1 VTEKPK
7 RARKAAANDAI
18 DARITAG
25 DKDDLVALLEDPAL
39 VKALTPDQQVALAKH
54 RSVDVPRAL
63 AKHGADLTEETQR
76 LLAASRIFTARREL
90 VKSAGTGLPSDLL
103 DMLAGDED
111 AAVRNLVAKVRGT
124 TVEKEARAPKAAPK
138 ARKHAGE
145 GFANQPRA
153 DLLKLLEN
161 EAVVAELTPL
171 QQTQIA
177 QHRSVEVPRALARH
191 AAVLAPE
198 AQMALAESRIFT
210 ARRELVRRAGE
221 DLPVEVLA
229 ALCEDDDS
237 VVRALV
243 ASVWNPTDDE
253 LPEAVKIRRAEVAER
268 IERIQSATT
277 IADHEVDDL
286 LRRRDERLLGE
297 VAANRAIV
305 ESLDAA
311 RQVALAKHRSIAV
324 PRALAGN
331 ADVLQDEAIS
341 ELAQSPIFTARRA
354 LVRHGGARLSDEL
367 MALLAN
373 DEDAVVRKL
382 VADIAERP
390 VREFD
395 LAELGVAELETQA
408 ADGSID
414 AICQL
419 GLNAWAVDDT
429 ELARAWFERAAALGD
444 TMAMLDLETLALESG
459 DVLSAQEWLRRAA
472 EAGHAGALRRYE
484 AAPVEDAVY
493 DGMDLSGL
501 SFAGQDLS
509 RASFVDANLTDAD
522 FSGSILTRA
531 VFCGAIADGANFT
544 GAVLNAASFGAD
556 VRDIYGAMARQID
569 DDNEDLQQAESD
581 GTRLAASLR
590 GCRFHGANASR
601 AVFEGADL
609 TDADFT
615 GAILRDADFV
625 EADLTGVISEGADVE
640 GSFYFHANWDLSLAK
655 GDFTN
660 RRLPGRDFTVLQLE
674 KPVFRFALLPGADF
688 SGMDLSG
695 ADFTNAQL
703 LGADF
708 SGAILD
714 GADFSGSTLI
724 AATFVGAVLNGAN
737 FKTALLT
744 VSELREINSAADEAE
759 ARSLLEAIDSMTSGE
774 DGTDWVVLEDGER
787 ITADEVEAH
796 LAESDRYAG
805 LKDAEFDSAQT
816 ADALMPDWWRH
827 DNAGKGATKAKRVA
841 RKKPAADV

>member
-1 VTEKPK
+1 MTEKPK
-7 RARKAAANDAI
+7 RARRAARNDVI
-18 DARITAG
+18 DERITAG
-25 DKDDLVALLEDPAL
+25 DKDDLVALLDEPAS
-39 VKALTPDQQVALAKH
+39 VSALTPEQQIALAKH

-90 VKSAGTGLPSDLL
+90 VKSAGTGLPSDVL
-103 DMLAGDED
+103 DALTDDED
-111 AAVRNLVAKVRGT
+111 AAVRNLVAKARGAT
-124 TVEKEARAPKAAPK
+124 AEAGERAPKAPAK
-138 ARKHAGE
+138 VRKHAGE
-145 GFANQPRA
+145 GFANQSRS

-191 AAVLAPE
+191 AAVLSPE

-210 ARRELVRRAGE
+210 ARRELVRRAG
-221 DLPVEVLA
+221 DGLPVEVLA
-229 ALCEDDDS
+229 VLCEDDDS

-243 ASVWNPTDDE
+243 ASVWAPSDDE
-253 LPEAVKIRRAEVAER
+253 LPEVVKVRRAEVAER
-268 IERIQSATT
+268 IERIQSATA
-277 IADHEVDDL
+277 IADDEVDDL

-331 ADVLQDEAIS
+331 ADVLRDEAIS
-341 ELAQSPIFTARRA
+341 ELAQSPVFTARRA

-367 MALLAN
+367 IALLAN

-382 VADIAERP
+382 VTDIDERP
-390 VREFD
+390 VRESEV
-395 LAELGVAELETQA
+395 AELGSVELETQA
-408 ADGSID
+408 GDGNVD

-419 GLNAWAVDDT
+419 GLNAWSADDT
-429 ELARAWFERAAALGD
+429 QLARAWFERAAALGD

-459 DVLSAQEWLRRAA
+459 DPLSAQEWLRRAA

-509 RASFVDANLTDAD
+509 RASFVDANLTDVD
-522 FSGSILTRA
+522 FTGSILTRA
-531 VFCGAIADGANFT
+531 VFCGATADGADFS
-544 GAVLNAASFGAD
+544 GAVLNAASFGAA
-556 VRDIYGAMARQID
+556 VRDIYGAMARQTD
-569 DDNEDLQQAESD
+569 VDYGELQQVESD
-581 GTRLAASLR
+581 DIRLAASLR
-590 GCRFHGANASR
+590 GCRFHSANASR

-615 GAILRDADFV
+615 GAILRDADFIA
-625 EADLTGVISEGADVE
+625 ADLTGVISDGADAE
-640 GSFYFHANWDLSLAK
+640 GSFYFHANWDLSLAD

-660 RRLPGRDFTVLQLE
+660 RRLPGRDFTVLNLE
-674 KPVFRFALLPGADF
+674 KPVFRFALLAGADF
-688 SGMDLSG
+688 SGMELAG

-703 LGADF
+703 LGVDF

-714 GADFSGSTLI
+714 GADFSGSTLV
-724 AATFVGAVLNGAN
+724 AAKFAGAILNGAN
-737 FKTALLT
+737 FKTAVLT
-744 VSELREINSAADEAE
+744 VSELREVNRTADEAE
-759 ARSLLEAIDSMTSGE
+759 ARSLLEAIDTMTSG
-774 DGTDWVVLEDGER
+774 DDSADWVVMGDGER

-796 LAESDRYAG
+796 LAEADRYAG
-805 LKDAEFDSAQT
+805 LSDADFETART

-827 DNAGKGATKAKRVA
+827 DNAGKGATKAKRVP
-841 RKKPAADV
+841 RKKPATDA